1 MSFTSYKK
9 PSLSIKEYLY
19 RLQNYTEAEDNTL
32 IIALIYIDRL
42 CDISSI
48 ILTPYNIHRI
58 IFVAILLAIKYNEDV
73 YFEFSFYA
81 NIAGVSVNDLKKLE
95 SDFVYLIKFKFFV
108 DNKEF
113 GKYKLYIDDI
123 EGDENKK

>member
-1 MSFTSYKK
+1 M
-9 PSLSIKEYLY
+9 
-19 RLQNYTEAEDNTL
+19 
-32 IIALIYIDRL
+32 IYIDRL
-42 CDISSI
+42 TDISSI

-73 YFEFSFYA
+73 YFEFNYYA

-95 SDFVYLIKFKFFV
+95 SDFVYLIGFKFFV

-123 EGDENKK
+123 ECDVNKQ